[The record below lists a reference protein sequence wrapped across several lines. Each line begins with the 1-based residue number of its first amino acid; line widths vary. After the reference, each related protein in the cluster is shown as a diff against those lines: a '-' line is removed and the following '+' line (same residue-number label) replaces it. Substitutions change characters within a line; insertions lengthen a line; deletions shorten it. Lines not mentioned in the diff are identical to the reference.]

1 MSIRNAIAALSV
13 AALAVL
19 ALAGAAAAADAIY
32 TPTGRAADGVVAD
45 VYFGSHD
52 ASIAK
57 LAAGL
62 GGFEVNVSNYRTAG
76 LDLSK
81 LVRDDATAYGFS
93 CQLLPETP
101 VTPSLCVGAKDVTNK
116 LREGTTFFGVLGKDL
131 TFLDRSGLF
140 SRIYVSAGYGTCTLK
155 KAFGSVSL
163 ELRDRV
169 YMDGEM
175 YDGGSSWGAGIRFN
189 DMFRAGYL
197 RFNGTD
203 YGGFRFA
210 LEF

>member
-1 MSIRNAIAALSV
+1 MTIRG
-13 AALAVL
+13 AVFGLLTAVLCSL
-19 ALAGAAAAADAIY
+19 ALAGGAVAADVIY

-52 ASIAK
+52 AGIVK

-62 GGFEVNVSNYRTAG
+62 GGFELNLSNYRTPG
-76 LDLSK
+76 LDLSR
-81 LVRDDATAYGFS
+81 LVRDDATVYGFS

-101 VTPSLCVGAKDVTNK
+101 VTPSLCIGAKDMTNK
-116 LREGTTFFGVLGKDL
+116 LREGTTFFGVVGKEL
-131 TFLDRSGLF
+131 TFLDRSGFF
-140 SRIYVSAGYGTCTLK
+140 SRIYASAGFGSCTLK

-163 ELRDRV
+163 EIKDRV
-169 YMDGEM
+169 YVDGEM
-175 YDGGSSWGAGIRFN
+175 YNGGSSWGAGIRFN

-197 RFNGTD
+197 RFDGRD
-203 YGGFRFA
+203 YGGIRFA